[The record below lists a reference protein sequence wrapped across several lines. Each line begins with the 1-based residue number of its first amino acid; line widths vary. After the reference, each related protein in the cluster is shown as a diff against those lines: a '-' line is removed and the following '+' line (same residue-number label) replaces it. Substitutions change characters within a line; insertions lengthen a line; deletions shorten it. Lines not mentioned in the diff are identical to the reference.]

1 LIVVKDIKTIRDL
14 IKKEKKDNK
23 KIGFV
28 PTMGALHKGHES
40 LIERSIKENDTT
52 IVSIFVNPIQFGP
65 SEDFN
70 KYPRPFENDKNIC
83 ERLGVDILFN
93 PEKEEIF
100 GDNFLTFVD
109 IEKLQNNLCGVKRP
123 GHFRGVCTIVA
134 KLFNIVTPDRAYFGK
149 KDIQQLIIIS
159 KMVED
164 LNFDIEVIPCP
175 IVREKDGLAMS
186 SRNSYLTPEE
196 RKDATILNIAIKEA
210 ISMIENGE
218 KNSNKIISS
227 IEKRIKSVPSARID
241 YVKIVNKD
249 MIDQESVKNGDILA
263 LAVFIGTTRLIDN
276 HIIGEEINW

>member
-1 LIVVKDIKTIRDL
+1 MIVVKDIKTIRDL